1 MRPLKLIMTAFGPYA
16 GRQVID
22 FEKLG
27 GQQLFLICGPTGAG
41 KSTILDAMCYALYGQ
56 TSGGDRS
63 GKGLRSDY
71 AGPDVRT
78 EVTFDFAI
86 GEKRYRITRVPEQMR
101 AGKRGAGRLVLQKP
115 ESALYDIT
123 DGERLLAAKETEKRA
138 AGLLGVGVEQFR
150 QIILLPQGE
159 FRRLLLAD
167 SKERQG
173 IMQQLFHT
181 EMYARLED
189 AVVKKARDLEKER
202 ADHEARLETIF
213 ASAGI
218 EGKDGEAE
226 TALAAKAETAK
237 HDAAAAAAAYEA
249 AEREEAAFRETYEAA
264 QRLAGAWQ
272 RLEAAEAESAR
283 LAGRKADME
292 ALARE
297 ADRIAAAARLRDAKE
312 HLDQTLFDGKRK
324 SAALGKIRETLTRLS
339 AVKEAAEKEQAACA
353 AEETAQK
360 ARQDEAARLA
370 RLAEVA
376 GKYSK
381 AERKAGAAERA
392 WKEAAAATEA
402 AGKNAAEAAE
412 KKDRARKTAYALGE
426 VFMRGQAAY
435 LAAGLEEGRPCPV
448 CGALHHPAAA
458 RSEEAVPDKKDV
470 DFARKAAEQA
480 EKDAETERLR
490 AEALRKE
497 ESRLLAVKKAEDAS
511 LALLAGELPEAFRD
525 GAALAKRQAALA
537 GQIADHEKRRKKA
550 AADAAKAA
558 GDEQAAKKEEE
569 LTAKEVDALRVQ
581 YREDHAALLARARAE
596 GFPDIA
602 AVEPYFRQI
611 TKEKELREALARYQA
626 SVKAEAD
633 KAAAERAVIAGTE
646 KPDMAAWN
654 RARDEKTSLMKETLT
669 AKTRAEEEF
678 SRLRDAKR
686 RAAELFAAEKTVDQ
700 QHQLAGRL
708 AILFRGDANG
718 VNLERFVLGALLDDV
733 LLKANLRLKA
743 MSGGRYQLTRR
754 QERDDRRKK
763 SGLDMD
769 VFDSYTGQARP
780 ANTLSGGETF
790 LASLSLALGLADVVQ
805 EYAGGIRLD
814 AMFIDEGFGT
824 LDSESLDL
832 ALRTLTALHGQSRLV
847 GIISHVAELDERI
860 PAKLRI
866 RKTDCGSTAAFEIS
880 E

>member
-1 MRPLKLIMTAFGPYA
+1 M
-16 GRQVID
+16 
-22 FEKLG
+22 
-27 GQQLFLICGPTGAG
+27 
-41 KSTILDAMCYALYGQ
+41 
-56 TSGGDRS
+56 
-63 GKGLRSDY
+63 
-71 AGPDVRT
+71 
-78 EVTFDFAI
+78 
-86 GEKRYRITRVPEQMR
+86 
-101 AGKRGAGRLVLQKP
+101 
-115 ESALYDIT
+115 
-123 DGERLLAAKETEKRA
+123 
-138 AGLLGVGVEQFR
+138 
-150 QIILLPQGE
+150 
-159 FRRLLLAD
+159 
-167 SKERQG
+167 
-173 IMQQLFHT
+173 
-181 EMYARLED
+181 
-189 AVVKKARDLEKER
+189 
-202 ADHEARLETIF
+202 
-213 ASAGI
+213 
-218 EGKDGEAE
+218 
-226 TALAAKAETAK
+226 
-237 HDAAAAAAAYEA
+237 
-249 AEREEAAFRETYEAA
+249 
-264 QRLAGAWQ
+264 
-272 RLEAAEAESAR
+272 
-283 LAGRKADME
+283 
-292 ALARE
+292 
-297 ADRIAAAARLRDAKE
+297 
-312 HLDQTLFDGKRK
+312 
-324 SAALGKIRETLTRLS
+324 
-339 AVKEAAEKEQAACA
+339 
-353 AEETAQK
+353 
-360 ARQDEAARLA
+360 
-370 RLAEVA
+370 
-376 GKYSK
+376 
-381 AERKAGAAERA
+381 
-392 WKEAAAATEA
+392 
-402 AGKNAAEAAE
+402 
-412 KKDRARKTAYALGE
+412 
-426 VFMRGQAAY
+426 
-435 LAAGLEEGRPCPV
+435 
-448 CGALHHPAAA
+448 
-458 RSEEAVPDKKDV
+458 
-470 DFARKAAEQA
+470 
-480 EKDAETERLR
+480 EKDAETARLQ

-537 GQIADHEKRRKKA
+537 GQIADHEKRRQKA

-611 TKEKELREALARYQA
+611 TKEKELREALAGYQA

-633 KAAAERAVIAGTE
+633 KAAAERAVIAGAE

-678 SRLRDAKR
+678 SRLREAKR
-686 RAAELFAAEKTVDQ
+686 RAAELFAAEKAVDQ

>member
-1 MRPLKLIMTAFGPYA
+1 MNKTIRKTLMALLLPAAALTARA
-16 GRQVID
+16 QLTID
-22 FEKLG
+22 
-27 GQQLFLICGPTGAG
+27 
-41 KSTILDAMCYALYGQ
+41 SCYAMARANYPLIARYG
-56 TSGGDRS
+56 
-63 GKGLRSDY
+63 L
-71 AGPDVRT
+71 
-78 EVTFDFAI
+78 I
-86 GEKRYRITRVPEQMR
+86 EKTRQYNLEN
-101 AGKRGAGRLVLQKP
+101 
-115 ESALYDIT
+115 
-123 DGERLLAAKETEKRA
+123 AAK
-138 AGLLGVGVEQFR
+138 GY
-150 QIILLPQGE
+150 LPQVALTAQASWQSDVTDIPIDT
-159 FRRLLLAD
+159 RRLGLA
-167 SKERQG
+167 G
-173 IMQQLFHT
+173 VALP
-181 EMYARLED
+181 EM
-189 AVVKKARDLEKER
+189 KRDQ
-202 ADHEARLETIF
+202 
-213 ASAGI
+213 
-218 EGKDGEAE
+218 
-226 TALAAKAETAK
+226 
-237 HDAAAAAAAYEA
+237 Y
-249 AEREEAAFRETYEAA
+249 
-264 QRLAGAWQ
+264 RLAVDVNQTLWDGGNIRSEQAVE
-272 RLEAAEAESAR
+272 RTRAEAESRSLDVELYALNGRVNQLFFGLLLTDGR
-283 LAGRKADME
+283 LSQN
-292 ALARE
+292 
-297 ADRIAAAARLRDAKE
+297 RLLQQE
-312 HLDQTLFDGKRK
+312 
-324 SAALGKIRETLTRLS
+324 LTRHCREVENLMAGGVANRS
-339 AVKEAAEKEQAACA
+339 DLDALRVDLL
-353 AEETAQK
+353 K

-376 GKYSK
+376 GKYSE

-392 WKEAAAATEA
+392 WKEAAAAAEA

-537 GQIADHEKRRKKA
+537 GQIADHEKRRQKA

-602 AVEPYFRQI
+602 AVEPYFKRI
-611 TKEKELREALARYQA
+611 TKEKELREALAGYQA

-633 KAAAERAVIAGTE
+633 KAAAERAVISGAE

-678 SRLRDAKR
+678 ARLREAKR
-686 RAAELFAAEKTVDQ
+686 RAAELFAAEKEVDR